1 MSVKTAPSV
10 PRGTYNLD
18 LSCLNHPEDEL
29 IAMRYAFKPASVT
42 HTTSGTYYPSQGSS
56 SSQPVQVVF
65 DIKNGSQVFDV
76 REETT
81 KGRECVMI
89 FNEENNAFE
98 LYPLSTTLHLTLNRN
113 ASHTYAAST
122 SSTSSS
128 SSVPLAVKLHT
139 AQEAPPEISNPAAD
153 ERDEEGIPRPMK
165 RVKTAIAEKRERD
178 KGTSSSQEDASRLK
192 GNRGVGKGGKSLPR
206 NKPLESAPI
215 PVIGSARTRSA
226 TNNVKNKSGKGKST
240 GAKGKAK
247 GKKAET
253 TIYRKVK
260 SAEYIEDSDEE
271 IGASEEVQLPPSSA
285 RKPRPRGKEIRE
297 QEEEEEAEEEEDAMD
312 EFANL
317 LGQSLAEGGD
327 YSDADAEGEDEF
339 EEVLTK
345 QLQQQYAQNDA
356 GLGYDDED
364 DEESE
369 SEDEDDD
376 LGGARLVV
384 RQSGVMDDGSEWI

>member
-1 MSVKTAPSV
+1 MPAKTSPGV
-10 PRGTYNLD
+10 PHGTYNLD
-18 LSCLNHPEDEL
+18 LSGLNHPEDEL

-76 REETT
+76 REEAT

-122 SSTSSS
+122 SSTSSP
-128 SSVPLAVKLHT
+128 SSVPLAAKLHT

-153 ERDEEGIPRPMK
+153 ERDEEGIPRPTK

-178 KGTSSSQEDASRLK
+178 KGTSPSQEGVR
-192 GNRGVGKGGKSLPR
+192 GNQGVGKGGKSLPR

-226 TNNVKNKSGKGKST
+226 ATNVKDKSGKGKST
-240 GAKGKAK
+240 GAKGKTK

-253 TIYRKVK
+253 TIHRKVK

-297 QEEEEEAEEEEDAMD
+297 QEEEEEEEEEDAMD

-317 LGQSLAEGGD
+317 LGQSLAE
-327 YSDADAEGEDEF
+327 
-339 EEVLTK
+339 
-345 QLQQQYAQNDA
+345 
-356 GLGYDDED
+356 GYDDED

-384 RQSGVMDDGSEWI
+384 RQSGVVDDGSEWI

>member
-1 MSVKTAPSV
+1 M
-10 PRGTYNLD
+10 
-18 LSCLNHPEDEL
+18 
-29 IAMRYAFKPASVT
+29 
-42 HTTSGTYYPSQGSS
+42 
-56 SSQPVQVVF
+56 
-65 DIKNGSQVFDV
+65 
-76 REETT
+76 
-81 KGRECVMI
+81 
-89 FNEENNAFE
+89 
-98 LYPLSTTLHLTLNRN
+98 
-113 ASHTYAAST
+113 
-122 SSTSSS
+122 
-128 SSVPLAVKLHT
+128 PLAVKLHT
-139 AQEAPPEISNPAAD
+139 AQEEPSEISNPAAD
-153 ERDEEGIPRPMK
+153 ERDEEGIPRPTK
-165 RVKTAIAEKRERD
+165 RVKKAIVEKRERN
-178 KGTSSSQEDASRLK
+178 KGTSPSQEDVSRLK

-226 TNNVKNKSGKGKST
+226 TTNVKNKGGKGKST
-240 GAKGKAK
+240 GEKGKTK

-253 TIYRKVK
+253 TIHRKVK

-297 QEEEEEAEEEEDAMD
+297 QEEEEEEEEEDAMD

-327 YSDADAEGEDEF
+327 YNDADAEGEDEF

-384 RQSGVMDDGSEWI
+384 RQSGGEHMKRGDHLMMLMELCKVMDDGSEWI

>member
-1 MSVKTAPSV
+1 MSVKTAPGV
-10 PRGTYNLD
+10 PHGTYNLD
-18 LSCLNHPEDEL
+18 LSSLNHPEDEL
-29 IAMRYAFKPASVT
+29 IAMRYAFKPASIT

-65 DIKNGSQVFDV
+65 DINGSQIFDV
-76 REETT
+76 REETM

-139 AQEAPPEISNPAAD
+139 AQEEPPEISNPAAD
-153 ERDEEGIPRPMK
+153 ERDEEGVPRPTK
-165 RVKTAIAEKRERD
+165 RVKKAIVEKRERN
-178 KGTSSSQEDASRLK
+178 KGTSPSQEDVSRLK

-226 TNNVKNKSGKGKST
+226 TTNVKNKGGKGKST
-240 GAKGKAK
+240 GEKGKTK

-253 TIYRKVK
+253 TIHRKVK

-297 QEEEEEAEEEEDAMD
+297 QEEEEEEEEEDAMD

-317 LGQSLAEGGD
+317 LGQSLAE
-327 YSDADAEGEDEF
+327 
-339 EEVLTK
+339 
-345 QLQQQYAQNDA
+345 
-356 GLGYDDED
+356 GYDDED

>member
-1 MSVKTAPSV
+1 M
-10 PRGTYNLD
+10 
-18 LSCLNHPEDEL
+18 
-29 IAMRYAFKPASVT
+29 
-42 HTTSGTYYPSQGSS
+42 
-56 SSQPVQVVF
+56 
-65 DIKNGSQVFDV
+65 
-76 REETT
+76 

-139 AQEAPPEISNPAAD
+139 AQEEPPEISNPAAD
-153 ERDEEGIPRPMK
+153 ERDEEGIPRPTK
-165 RVKTAIAEKRERD
+165 RVKKAIVEKRERN
-178 KGTSSSQEDASRLK
+178 KGTSPSQEDVSRLK

-226 TNNVKNKSGKGKST
+226 TTNVKNKSGKGKST
-240 GAKGKAK
+240 GEKGKTK

-253 TIYRKVK
+253 TIHRKVK

-297 QEEEEEAEEEEDAMD
+297 QEEEEEEEEEDAMD

-317 LGQSLAEGGD
+317 LGQSLAEDGD
-327 YSDADAEGEDEF
+327 YNDADAEGEDEF